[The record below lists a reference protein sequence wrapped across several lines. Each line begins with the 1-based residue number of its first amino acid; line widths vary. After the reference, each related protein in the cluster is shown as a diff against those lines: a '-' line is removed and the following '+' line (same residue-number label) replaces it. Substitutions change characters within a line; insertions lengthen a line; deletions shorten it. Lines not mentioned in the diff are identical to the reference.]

1 MTSETSTSSSIVV
14 STSQPSPNSLTSS
27 QIANINNVDTNSSL
41 NSSTESSNSNQL
53 SDITISDTND
63 IDSSGE
69 EEPGDVMS
77 GRSLDSSNNS
87 SGIQEGSGNSSDG
100 NIVEPQSVV
109 NGSQVNVNSS
119 DINPNNATTEESS
132 DITNITVSDDQG
144 QESPGTDLDDLNQ
157 TSDSKVIEL
166 NSTPPTSNGTSV
178 EISFTTLHVENND
191 SAINGVSSDISNIS
205 SREHLKDN
213 STSNVLHSSVT
224 KIANLSIDNHEI
236 EITTIRNNIEQQ
248 LPLNTTQVPVP
259 KTELDNDD
267 SSNQSTTHITNTAR
281 TRIVSIEENVS
292 IGVGSGEGSGEIIS
306 DSRQIFSDEEVER

>member
-1 MTSETSTSSSIVV
+1 M
-14 STSQPSPNSLTSS
+14 
-27 QIANINNVDTNSSL
+27 
-41 NSSTESSNSNQL
+41 NSSTESSNSNLL

-63 IDSSGE
+63 IDSSGG
-69 EEPGDVMS
+69 EEPDDVVS

-87 SGIQEGSGNSSDG
+87 SVIQEGSGDSPDG
-100 NIVEPQSVV
+100 NVVESQSEV

-119 DINPNNATTEESS
+119 DINPNNATTVESS
-132 DITNITVSDDQG
+132 NITNVTVSDGQD
-144 QESPGTDLDDLNQ
+144 QESLGNDLDDLNQ

-166 NSTPPTSNGTSV
+166 NSTPPTSNVTSV
-178 EISFTTLHVENND
+178 ENSFTTLHVQNDD
-191 SAINGVSSDISNIS
+191 SAINGVSSAISNIS
-205 SREHLKDN
+205 SREHLRDN
-213 STSNVLHSSVT
+213 STSIVSHSSVT
-224 KIANLSIDNHEI
+224 QIANLSIDNHEI

-259 KTELDNDD
+259 KTELDNNG

-281 TRIVSIEENVS
+281 TRIVSFEENVS